1 MKKQELSDQ
10 GKYHIYCQGRKIY
23 SDLSEES
30 MFEVIDELSQQYSE
44 SGTPHPDDIMVEFDS
59 NHME

>member
-44 SGTPHPDDIMVEFDS
+44 SGTPHPDDIIVEFE
-59 NHME
+59 NTHEE